1 MVAFLETSV
10 LLIYFLTFL
19 QETTYYLCN
28 DDKVEIFY
36 ITILTSIRKEINGK
50 SRRGFNI
57 NLTFKWHML
66 TMTVLV
72 SERRQTK
79 TRKRKTRFLLHQK
92 EHDRLE
98 NDSWLSHKGKWG
110 MNANNLW
117 QTNRSANK
125 RKKKLK
131 PGGKLEPSASS
142 GAGKENAVNWVFN
155 AASLSI

>member
-57 NLTFKWHML
+57 NLTFK
-66 TMTVLV
+66 
-72 SERRQTK
+72 
-79 TRKRKTRFLLHQK
+79 
-92 EHDRLE
+92 
-98 NDSWLSHKGKWG
+98 
-110 MNANNLW
+110 
-117 QTNRSANK
+117 
-125 RKKKLK
+125 
-131 PGGKLEPSASS
+131 
-142 GAGKENAVNWVFN
+142 
-155 AASLSI
+155 